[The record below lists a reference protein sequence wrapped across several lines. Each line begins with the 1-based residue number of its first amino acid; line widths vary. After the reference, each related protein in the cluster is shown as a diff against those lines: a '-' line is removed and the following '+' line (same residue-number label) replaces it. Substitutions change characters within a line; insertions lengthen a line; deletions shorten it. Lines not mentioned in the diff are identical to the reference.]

1 VRREKAAIEE
11 QARRV
16 AELER
21 ARLREVFMQAPAI
34 IALLRGPEHVF
45 ELANQ
50 RYMHF
55 VGNRE
60 VIGKPA
66 REALPDLE
74 GQGFF
79 ELLDRVF
86 GTGEPFVGTEVPIQ
100 FDRRGD
106 GVPEQAYVNFIY
118 APLREDGEI
127 TGIFAHGVDVTDQV
141 RARART
147 EALAAERDA
156 FLAAASHDLKNPLT
170 AIKGT
175 TQLLRRRLRR
185 SDSVPVDRLDA
196 GLSTIEQT
204 SDQMLGLINELM
216 DIARLRMGQSLALD
230 LQPVDLVGL
239 VKSVVMAQQAA
250 TDRHQLRV
258 ESASEAVVGLWDP
271 VRLRRVL
278 DNLLSNATK
287 FSPQGGEIVVRVVH
301 APATADGEPTWVL
314 VTVQDQGVGIPV
326 ADRER
331 IFERFGRG
339 SNVGHI
345 AGTGIGLA
353 GVRQIVEQHGG
364 SVSVESHEGHGA
376 TFVVRL
382 PLNPRDGNLPA

>member
-1 VRREKAAIEE
+1 
-11 QARRV
+11 
-16 AELER
+16 
-21 ARLREVFMQAPAI
+21 
-34 IALLRGPEHVF
+34 
-45 ELANQ
+45 
-50 RYMHF
+50 
-55 VGNRE
+55 
-60 VIGKPA
+60 
-66 REALPDLE
+66 
-74 GQGFF
+74 
-79 ELLDRVF
+79 
-86 GTGEPFVGTEVPIQ
+86 
-100 FDRRGD
+100 
-106 GVPEQAYVNFIY
+106 VPEQAYVNFIY

-185 SDSVPVDRLDA
+185 SDSVPADRLDA